1 MKCFLYLI
9 KCTKLV
15 PNIYLFIYLFIVKQN
30 LNAERIDP
38 SSNDMKNKQN
48 VHRNDPHANAAKFQ
62 TDRSELHVSRPPP
75 ARSTAAAAPSSIQC
89 AAGIKMTMTQKARSL
104 RLPLFSAG
112 LSPHKSQPPFP
123 SLSSLTAAHSPL
135 TPTSQRSHTVTTLSP
150 PFSRPLLAALL
161 PSLSSA
167 AFISLRRHSQSQ
179 SSLSI
184 SISLSLHCTLLTV
197 TAIDSRSQQ
206 KRTGAERR
214 GRRIVLR
221 ENKRIHLLSPL
232 QIYAG
237 GGWCVRAAPRRR
249 CYAASWSSERA
260 RPPDRAMG
268 AAPVLVL
275 LLVAAAALPRR
286 ASAATD
292 AGDGNA
298 SS

>member
-1 MKCFLYLI
+1 
-9 KCTKLV
+9 
-15 PNIYLFIYLFIVKQN
+15 
-30 LNAERIDP
+30 
-38 SSNDMKNKQN
+38 
-48 VHRNDPHANAAKFQ
+48 
-62 TDRSELHVSRPPP
+62 
-75 ARSTAAAAPSSIQC
+75 
-89 AAGIKMTMTQKARSL
+89 MTMTQKARSL
-104 RLPLFSAG
+104 LPLFSAG
-112 LSPHKSQPPFP
+112 LSPSQIPTPF
-123 SLSSLTAAHSPL
+123 SLPFFPHRCSL
-135 TPTSQRSHTVTTLSP
+135 TPTSQRSHTVTTLSLSLSTFFTP
-150 PFSRPLLAALL
+150 VAGCFAPLPLLRCLYLTSPPL
-161 PSLSSA
+161 PVVPLY
-167 AFISLRRHSQSQ
+167 L
-179 SSLSI
+179 
-184 SISLSLHCTLLTV
+184 CTALLTV

-249 CYAASWSSERA
+249 CCAASWSSERA
-260 RPPDRAMG
+260 RPPDRPMG